1 MWCHI
6 RHLNPQAKDPQRVKI
21 FDKNYVSNLDYT
33 GIEFPVTS
41 NQYNKIEKQN
51 SINVNVFSL
60 EKQDIFPIYVTKENY
75 HDTMNLLIITQ
86 EETQHYVL
94 IKDFNKL
101 MYKKNIMIENNFAS
115 IVYSVFFRKCV
126 E

>member
-101 MYKKNIMIENNFAS
+101 MYKKNMIENNFAS